1 MGRGGRRPGEPIY
14 QRRHMIALAG
24 AVTLPVIV
32 VQGYKVFVG
41 PLSFDMQ
48 LLVVIVVSVFSGIGL
63 YFFYRSSARNEP

>member
-1 MGRGGRRPGEPIY
+1 MSHRPVATTLLTIGF
-14 QRRHMIALAG
+14 ALAG
-24 AVTLPVIV
+24 AVALPVIV

-41 PLSFDMQ
+41 PLSFDVQ